1 MCVAS
6 VEVSKVLLSGLVYVA
21 ESVRV
26 TLLALRRAIEMPW
39 AQSMVQSMSERA
51 RARSQKCS
59 KFQLMSRETF
69 SSSLPFWVNFFF
81 CLLVTSTIRSTIS
94 VLMWWAWWFPVFF
107 LSLWNSDRN
116 KEKKIPQIRL
126 VQQSRTNTRHRKTRK
141 MLRKRVHKETSLS
154 RWAPFFESLP
164 GSIHDSRFRDK
175 SHDITLW
182 QWSCRKVS
190 DASECVC
197 CVCCPFRG
205 WSLIDSKKVFFW
217 KSSRRG
223 FRYL

>member
-1 MCVAS
+1 MWRSRCVWPYLRYD
-6 VEVSKVLLSGLVYVA
+6 EPSKCLGLN
-21 ESVRV
+21 
-26 TLLALRRAIEMPW
+26 PW
-39 AQSMVQSMSERA
+39 FNRWASERA
-51 RARSQKCS
+51 RDPRSAR
-59 KFQLMSRETF
+59 
-69 SSSLPFWVNFFF
+69 NFNWCRARLSVPHCHFESIFF

-205 WSLIDSKKVFFW
+205 WSLIDSKKVF
-217 KSSRRG
+217 SESHRG
-223 FRYL
+223 AVFAIFKTYFHT